1 MTLPKLPKLHADE
14 ARWCQR
20 LALARAAWADALAS
34 WASQGPEPYSTR
46 LTHARARRLAG
57 LEHAPLDAAWLL
69 QASWDDAPLLL
80 ALDLSLALAAIDAHL
95 GRPPEL
101 GRASRPLS
109 GWEGGFVAA
118 RVAAWLDGLA
128 EVGGPRLRASLTPA
142 PASALKAW
150 AKAPLLELELEVALD
165 LAGRSLGG
173 ALRAWGAPEALERAW
188 ATRSPPSTPAA
199 RVGRWALAHPGLVLD
214 AQLGWT
220 LQVAPDHLYQL
231 APQALLVA
239 SALQHPPQVIAGGAT
254 LAPLRREGPW
264 SHARFVVSHPGE
276 VAMSSPDALSR
287 ALAQAHVEV
296 VVELARQPMTLGAL
310 AALSEGQVLPLVQ
323 ARPGEATLRAGDQ
336 ILARGELVE
345 VEGALALRVVSVGGT

>member
-1 MTLPKLPKLHADE
+1 
-14 ARWCQR
+14 
-20 LALARAAWADALAS
+20 
-34 WASQGPEPYSTR
+34 
-46 LTHARARRLAG
+46 
-57 LEHAPLDAAWLL
+57 
-69 QASWDDAPLLL
+69 
-80 ALDLSLALAAIDAHL
+80 
-95 GRPPEL
+95 
-101 GRASRPLS
+101 
-109 GWEGGFVAA
+109 
-118 RVAAWLDGLA
+118 
-128 EVGGPRLRASLTPA
+128 
-142 PASALKAW
+142 
-150 AKAPLLELELEVALD
+150 
-165 LAGRSLGG
+165 
-173 ALRAWGAPEALERAW
+173 
-188 ATRSPPSTPAA
+188 
-199 RVGRWALAHPGLVLD
+199 VLD

-336 ILARGELVE
+336 ILARGDLVE